1 MGYQDL
7 VSAPLKPLCTA
18 FLSNCVMRLDDQC
31 ITPGDDAHAGDAE
44 IALHSKLPA
53 YWRERRWVQE
63 KFSTRRHTRSL
74 HGPLAARGTS
84 KFSWCRRLLV
94 GPAVRANNSELRA
107 VRHTELVHD
116 LPNMKFDGTFTHRQ
130 PARNNLVRVA
140 STQEFEDRP
149 LPRCWTANSRR
160 VLQIFCSAVVP
171 IRVASARLLPRC

>member
-53 YWRERRWVQE
+53 YWRERRWVEE

-74 HGPLAARGTS
+74 HA
-84 KFSWCRRLLV
+84 
-94 GPAVRANNSELRA
+94 
-107 VRHTELVHD
+107 
-116 LPNMKFDGTFTHRQ
+116 
-130 PARNNLVRVA
+130 
-140 STQEFEDRP
+140 P
-149 LPRCWTANSRR
+149 LPPGGLQNSAGVAAFWLGWPFAQTTASCVRFVTPNLRMICR
-160 VLQIFCSAVVP
+160 T
-171 IRVASARLLPRC
+171 